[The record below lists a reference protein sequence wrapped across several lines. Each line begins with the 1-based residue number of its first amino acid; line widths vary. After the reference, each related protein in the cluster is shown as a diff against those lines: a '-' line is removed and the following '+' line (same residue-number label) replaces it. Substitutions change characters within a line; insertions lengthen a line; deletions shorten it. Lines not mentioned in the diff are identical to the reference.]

1 MDVQSL
7 FATVIAA
14 LTLASALMVVL
25 SRNAIYAAFFLLVT
39 LFGVAIEYALLSAH
53 FLAVIQILVYA
64 GAVVVLI
71 VFVLM
76 MMGFGRGGFQGF
88 FPVGPQIA
96 LSVGFLALLL
106 GAGGLGG
113 LVGESLRPAPLAA
126 PAPVSGQQP
135 TRAMLRPALQGTSKA
150 PIHPPF
156 LASASVR
163 TQKMHQEHFG
173 SVRTVGAYFITHNA
187 LIFELISILLLM
199 AIVGVVVLLRSH
211 ETSDTGAS
219 TDASEGSSSASA

>member
-1 MDVQSL
+1 MDIQNL

-14 LTLASALMVVL
+14 MTLASALMVVL
-25 SRNAIYAAFFLLVT
+25 SRNAIYAAFFLLLT
-39 LFGVAIEYALLSAH
+39 LLGVAVEYAILNAH

-88 FPVGPQIA
+88 LPAGRQIA
-96 LSVGFLALLL
+96 LSVGLLVLLL

-113 LVGESLRPAPLAA
+113 LLGEPLRPAPIAS
-126 PAPVSGQQP
+126 PSNTPVGQP
-135 TRAMLRPALQGTSKA
+135 SPKVLRPALQGAKPHA
-150 PIHPPF
+150 HPPF
-156 LASASVR
+156 LASAEIR
-163 TQKMHQEHFG
+163 TQPTAQENFG

-187 LIFELISILLLM
+187 LIFELISVLLLM
-199 AIVGVVVLLRSH
+199 AIMGVMVLLRGQQADPNTNATVGS
-211 ETSDTGAS
+211 SRGAS
-219 TDASEGSSSASA
+219 SSSV